1 MLYEEAKWIGKE
13 LLSRSKNGNKILN
26 IGSSTKYSRT
36 ISQPHMEKYIFGP
49 LRKKKIKVTH
59 TDIIE
64 DEGVDIVGDLTNNLF
79 IEKLKKQKYD
89 FILCSNLLEHLE
101 KKDLIVSAIE
111 EILPLGGNVIITV
124 PYSYPY
130 HLDPIDT
137 MYRPNITD
145 LKTLFRNLSFHS
157 GRIIQGRSYRNNNF
171 QTNYF
176 QQLVP
181 QPNLFLRLFLRL
193 FFPFYKFKIWKF
205 TFKSLLNM
213 FNNFSVTC
221 VLLKK
226 EKK

>member
-13 LLSRSKNGNKILN
+13 FSKRAKNGQKVLN

-49 LRKKKIKVTH
+49 LRKKKLTITH

-64 DEGVDIVGDLTNNLF
+64 DEGVDIVGDLTKSFF

-101 KKDLIVSAIE
+101 KKELIVRAIE
-111 EILPLGGNVIITV
+111 EILPLGGNAIITV

-137 MYRPNITD
+137 MYRPNIKD
-145 LKTLFRNLSFHS
+145 LETQFRNLNFHN
-157 GRIIQGRSYRNNNF
+157 GAIVQGRSYRNNNF
-171 QTNYF
+171 QKNYF

-181 QPNLFLRLFLRL
+181 QPKLFLRLSLRL

-205 TFKSLLNM
+205 TFKSLLSM

-221 VLLKK
+221 VLLIK
-226 EKK
+226 EKE